1 MDEDTGLMIVVI
13 GVPFLV
19 CGFFIAL
26 VLFDSPDIR
35 QILLLSIAAVFAI
48 IGIVQLSGR
57 GAWFVAG
64 YNTMT
69 QEEKAQYDPK
79 AIARG
84 SAVIMFGI
92 AAFIA
97 LISFDEAYLV
107 AALLVLVMGIVLGTL
122 VMRRLAG
129 N

>member
-13 GVPFLV
+13 GTPFLV
-19 CGFFIAL
+19 CGFIIVL
-26 VLFDSPDIR
+26 VLFDSPDIT
-35 QILLLSIAAVFAI
+35 QILHLLVATVFAI

-57 GAWFVAG
+57 GAWLVAG

-69 QEEKAQYDPK
+69 EEEKAQYNPE

-92 AAFIA
+92 AAF
-97 LISFDEAYLV
+97 
-107 AALLVLVMGIVLGTL
+107 AALLSLGKAYLFASIMVLVIGISLGIL
-122 VMRRLAG
+122 LMR
-129 N
+129 